1 VGTIP
6 SGFFARGIV
15 FVLTRP
21 FHLFIGTEARGALLL
36 LVATVAALV
45 WVNSPRVASYESLW
59 STRLRHRSTAAAG
72 RPVVPEA
79 HLGGIDVAAATSG
92 KEVAPAA

>member
-1 VGTIP
+1 M
-6 SGFFARGIV
+6 V

-21 FHLFIGTEARGALLL
+21 LQLFVGTGARGALLL

-45 WVNSPRVASYESLW
+45 WVNSPWVASYESLW
-59 STRLRHRSTAAAG
+59 PTRLRHRSTAAAG
-72 RPVVPEA
+72 RPAVPEA
-79 HLGGIDVAAATSG
+79 HLVGTDVAAATSG